1 MNKAITAFAVVL
13 VGLVASNSQVYAQ
26 TEYTVVVQD
35 YADFPPYSSYK
46 EKVYAGFNRELL
58 DMFASSKGY
67 KFKYV
72 AFPVK
77 RLFFEFV
84 NGVGDMKYPD
94 NPKWALHVKKDAPIV
109 YSEPVVKYIDGVM
122 VQPAKRGN
130 HIDTIKNLGVVA
142 GWTPWVYMKR
152 KKAGKVKLSENS
164 SYEGL
169 LKQAMFGR
177 NDGAYS
183 NVSTSK
189 YYLKNVLKKPGALVF
204 DDSLLHVKSART
216 LSSIKYPKLIG
227 EFNAFLKSHAEEIAV
242 LKEKFAVED
251 GVVSQ

>member
-1 MNKAITAFAVVL
+1 MIRSVAVLAVFGVL
-13 VGLVASNSQVYAQ
+13 LSSHVALSQAK

-35 YADFPPYSSYK
+35 YVNFPPYSAYK
-46 EKVYAGFNRELL
+46 DKNYSGFNRELL
-58 DMFASSKGY
+58 DLFASSKGY
-67 KFKYV
+67 NFKYV

-109 YSEPVVKYIDGVM
+109 YSDAVVQYIDGVM
-122 VQPAKRGN
+122 VLPSNKGN
-130 HIDTIKNLGVVA
+130 NIDSVKNLGVVA

-152 KKAGKVKLSENS
+152 KKAGKVKLLENS

-183 NVSTSK
+183 NVSTSQ

-204 DDSLLHVKSART
+204 DDSLLHVRSART
-216 LSSIKYPKLIG
+216 LSSIKHPKLIA
-227 EFNAFLKSHAEEIAV
+227 EFNSFLKSHSAQIEA
-242 LKEKFAVED
+242 LKNKFSVED
-251 GVVSQ
+251 GIVSK

>member
-1 MNKAITAFAVVL
+1 MNKVVFAVAV
-13 VGLVASNSQVYAQ
+13 VGVCFAMSASRVHAQ

-58 DMFASSKGY
+58 DLFASSKGY

-94 NPKWALHVKKDAPIV
+94 NPKWALHIKKDAPIV
-109 YSEPVVKYIDGVM
+109 YSDPVVTYIDGVM
-122 VQPAKRGN
+122 VQPSKKGN
-130 HIDTIKNLGVVA
+130 HIDTVKNLGVVA

-152 KKAGKVKLSENS
+152 KKAGQVKLLENS

-169 LKQAMFGR
+169 LKQAIFGR

-183 NVSTSK
+183 NVSTSQ

-216 LSSIKYPKLIG
+216 LSSIKHPALIG
-227 EFNAFLKSHAEEIAV
+227 EFNAFLKSHVKEITV
-242 LKEKFAVED
+242 LKDKYSVED
-251 GVVSQ
+251 GVVSK